1 MAEVKKYDK
10 EKIIL
15 LCGVFLVMTGLGM
28 TLPVLPFYI
37 EKLLSSEGISLKI
50 VSLHVGLITA
60 AFPLTQFLFSS
71 YLGSLSDKIGRRP
84 LILTGIAGFSV
95 STFIFSFGGSIVL
108 LYISRLMAGI
118 FTAGFVTASGA
129 YIADKTTKEKR
140 GKNMAMLSSVAGLGA
155 VAGPLLGNLL
165 SKVSVQFNLPFW
177 QITLD
182 KFSAPFI
189 ISAALTLLVFILY
202 VFFLKESINPHDKNI
217 KQTALTVKVSILPHW
232 KSLSRTFMVLL
243 ALSFLAQLALSMFEG
258 TFALHSQRLFSFGPS
273 QMSLVFIICGSLMGL
288 LQLGPVAWLIEKK
301 GENVLLPFGFLFLGI
316 GIFMLT
322 TSRQMEW
329 ILIYVAFISSGM
341 AILTPSLASLITKD
355 SEKEYGTSL
364 GIFSSVNSLGQ
375 VAGVVLGGIIMIW
388 SDHLSYWIVAV
399 ILIAVAYLILP
410 KKKLL
415 TLVPEAIKQSK
426 TKNISTI
433 ENL

>member
-1 MAEVKKYDK
+1 MAEEKKYGK
-10 EKIIL
+10 EKVIL

-37 EKLLSSEGISLKI
+37 EKLLASEGVSSKI

-84 LILTGIAGFSV
+84 LILGGIAGFSI
-95 STFIFSFGGSIVL
+95 STFIFSLGGSIVL

-129 YIADKTTKEKR
+129 YIADKTSKERR
-140 GKNMAMLSSVAGLGA
+140 GKNMALLSSVAGLGA
-155 VAGPLLGNLL
+155 VAGPLLGTLF
-165 SKVSVQFNLPFW
+165 SKVSMKFNLPFL
-177 QITLD
+177 QFTLD
-182 KFSAPFI
+182 KFSSPFV
-189 ISAALTLLVFILY
+189 ISSVLTLVVFALY
-202 VFFLKESINPHDKNI
+202 IFLLPESLNAPDKM
-217 KQTALTVKVSILPHW
+217 TVQIVAKAKARLLPNW
-232 KSLSRTFMVLL
+232 SSLSRTFLL
-243 ALSFLAQLALSMFEG
+243 LLTLSFISQLALYMFEG
-258 TFALHSQRLFSFGPS
+258 TFALHSQRLFSFGPQ

-288 LQLGPVAWLIEKK
+288 LQLGPVGWLIETK

-322 TSRQMEW
+322 TSKQMGL
-329 ILIYVAFISSGM
+329 ILIYVSFISMGM

-355 SEKEYGTSL
+355 SEKEYGASL
-364 GIFSSVNSLGQ
+364 GIFSSINSLGQ

-388 SDHLSYWIVAV
+388 FDHLAYWIVAA
-399 ILIAVAYLILP
+399 ILLVVAYLVLS
-410 KKKLL
+410 KKRLL
-415 TLVPEAIKQSK
+415 INS
-426 TKNISTI
+426 S
-433 ENL
+433 